1 MIIILTKPHA
11 EKFLRKLAGMTD
23 LEDSLKKLDR
33 LTQVVIDGA
42 RGSSSDSSQR
52 LIPSNIYTFRH
63 SESKS
68 CAGIEIGLST
78 DRQPVNTAPTI
89 LALTC

>member
-1 MIIILTKPHA
+1 
-11 EKFLRKLAGMTD
+11 MTD

-42 RGSSSDSSQR
+42 RGLSSQR

-63 SESKS
+63 SESRS
-68 CAGIEIGLST
+68 SAGIKIGPST
-78 DRQPVNTAPTI
+78 DCQPVNTAPTV